1 MYWEQ
6 QKNKTIEIHYTM
18 DWESAT
24 KPTNQPT
31 KKKKREKE
39 QKTIRNGTI
48 YKLPEQQDQIGQKPQ
63 KTLKANTTALNN
75 EHQFEI
81 CKVQPILRR
90 SHSNDFARE
99 IETNF
104 NREKTP

>member
-1 MYWEQ
+1 MRTTEEQ
-6 QKNKTIEIHYTM
+6 NHRNTLHNGLRISNK
-18 DWESAT
+18 
-24 KPTNQPT
+24 TNQPT
-31 KKKKREKE
+31 NQKKKREKE

-99 IETNF
+99 IETNY